1 MAANILVFAERREGA
16 LKRPSLEVLSTARQ
30 LAGALGGR
38 VDVLALGVG
47 ASECSSELGK
57 HGADRLLVM
66 EDAWLDGYSP
76 EAYSA
81 ATAAAVAESEAA
93 LVLFP
98 ATIMGKDLASRVAAS
113 LEAALMSDVT
123 SIEIGEDGAV
133 RCRRPVFSGKAM
145 ATVAIPTRRP
155 AFATLRPN
163 VFPVVEQEG
172 QAGAEVVSLSC
183 DFQEDQIRV
192 RAARLEK
199 PAEQEL
205 DVAEASI
212 IVSGGR
218 GIKDPKNFEL
228 IRSLAKPLN
237 AAVGAS
243 RAAVDAGWIAHAHQ
257 VGQTGKVVSPN
268 LYVACG
274 ISGAIQHLAGMS
286 SAKVIVAI
294 NKDAEAPIFKIADYG
309 IVGDL
314 FEVIPKIV
322 EELEKLP

>member
-16 LKRPSLEVLSTARQ
+16 LKRPSLEVLSTARK
-30 LAGALGGR
+30 LSGAQGGR
-38 VDVLALGVG
+38 VDVLALGTG
-47 ASECSSELGK
+47 ASECAAELGK
-57 HGADRLLVM
+57 HGADRLLVV
-66 EDAWLDGYSP
+66 EDAWLDGYAP

-81 ATAAAVAESEAA
+81 ATAAAVTESDAA

-98 ATIMGKDLASRVAAS
+98 ATIMGKDLAARVAAK
-113 LEAALMSDVT
+113 LETALLSDVT
-123 SIEIGEDGAV
+123 AIEIGEDGTI
-133 RCRRPVFSGKAM
+133 RCSRPVFSGKAM
-145 ATVAIPTRRP
+145 ATVSIPSRRP

-163 VFPVVEQEG
+163 VFPVIEQEG
-172 QAGAEVVSLSC
+172 HGDAEVVSISSG
-183 DFQEDQIRV
+183 FQEDQIRV
-192 RAARLEK
+192 RAVRLEK

-205 DVAEASI
+205 DVSEASI

-228 IRSLAKPLN
+228 IRSLAKPLG

-243 RAAVDAGWIAHAHQ
+243 RAAVDAGWIEHAHQ

-268 LYVACG
+268 LYIACG

-322 EELEKLP
+322 EELKKLA